1 MGLFSSLKRK
11 SSEPAAR
18 RQPPQDPAQVETLR
32 TRARRR
38 LIGAAVLVGAAVVGL
53 PYVFDATPRPVQPTM
68 QVRMPGEPE
77 IVVGTTP
84 PAASAVAGAASGHEA
99 SASTGSSAASSAAT
113 AAAGKGT
120 AVAMAGGA
128 VLGAVAAGAAVKA
141 ATHDDG
147 IITESKESEAERLA
161 REKAAQAARDKEK
174 ERQRL
179 KAEKAEKERADRA
192 ERERADREKARKEKA
207 AREAEAERERI
218 RQDKERAERLDR
230 IEKEKARKEKERRER
245 EKEKEKDREKD
256 AKAAKDD
263 RRYVVQVG
271 SFSEARTVR
280 ETRQRVEDLGLKSFE
295 QHVDTSSGRRTRVR
309 LGPFATKEE
318 AARAAS
324 KLKAAGVSA
333 AVLPL

>member
-161 REKAAQAARDKEK
+161 REKAAQAARDKDDPPK
-174 ERQRL
+174 
-179 KAEKAEKERADRA
+179 KK
-192 ERERADREKARKEKA
+192 
-207 AREAEAERERI
+207 
-218 RQDKERAERLDR
+218 DKE
-230 IEKEKARKEKERRER
+230 
-245 EKEKEKDREKD
+245 
-256 AKAAKDD
+256 
-263 RRYVVQVG
+263 
-271 SFSEARTVR
+271 
-280 ETRQRVEDLGLKSFE
+280 
-295 QHVDTSSGRRTRVR
+295 
-309 LGPFATKEE
+309 
-318 AARAAS
+318 
-324 KLKAAGVSA
+324 
-333 AVLPL
+333 